1 MSMTR
6 TVLTYPLLV
15 GLLLAPACKR
25 GSSGKDEMPPAKG
38 PGAAARPAL
47 PDTKP
52 PEDPNGPG
60 VQVADRTTGT
70 TEAIDR
76 AEVAP
81 SMSAIIDSIAVE
93 EGDKVKKGQLLF
105 RLRGTDMS
113 LRVDQ
118 ARSSQKSAEVG
129 LAAARVEYERMQ
141 RLLAKNAIE
150 PAQFDRV
157 KAQYDAAKAAVDQAK
172 VGVSMARRGLGDA
185 TVKSPISGVVTDVP
199 KNPGEMA
206 TMMPPTIVVVV
217 EDQSKLKLRFRM
229 PEGSL
234 ANLAVGAPVK
244 VKLEAIGEE
253 REAKISYV
261 APTVDPRTRTV
272 EYVAVLDNADGKLK
286 SGMLAVVTLAGGEKA
301 EAPQPA
307 AKPEKAAEK

>member
-6 TVLTYPLLV
+6 TATHLLAALA
-15 GLLLAPACKR
+15 LLIAPACKR

-38 PGAAARPAL
+38 AGAPARPAL
-47 PDTKP
+47 PDTRP
-52 PEDPNGPG
+52 PAEAKTPET
-60 VQVADRTTGT
+60 ATTDRTTGT

-118 ARSSQKSAEVG
+118 ARSAQKSAEVG
-129 LAAARVEYERMQ
+129 MAAAKVEFERMQ
-141 RLLAKNAIE
+141 RLLEKKAIE
-150 PAQFDRV
+150 QAQFDRV
-157 KAQYDAAKAAVDQAK
+157 KAQYDAARAAVDQSR

-185 TVKSPISGVVTDVP
+185 SVKSPISGVVTDVP

-206 TMMPPTIVVVV
+206 TMMPPTVVVVV

-234 ANLAVGAPVK
+234 ADLAVGAPVV

-253 REAKISYV
+253 REAKISWV
-261 APTVDPRTRTV
+261 APTVDPRTRTI
-272 EYVAVLDNADGKLK
+272 EYIAILDNADGKLK
-286 SGMLAVVTLAGGEKA
+286 SGMLAVVTLSG
-301 EAPQPA
+301 A
-307 AKPEKAAEK
+307 AKAPDEKAAEK

>member
-6 TVLTYPLLV
+6 TAMI
-15 GLLLAPACKR
+15 LLALLGLFIAPGCKR
-25 GSSGKDEMPPAKG
+25 DSSGKDEMPPAKG
-38 PGAAARPAL
+38 AGAPAPPAL

-52 PEDPNGPG
+52 PAEGAATAAPVG
-60 VQVADRTTGT
+60 DRTTGT
-70 TEAIDR
+70 TEPIDR

-93 EGDKVKKGQLLF
+93 EGQKVKKGQLLF
-105 RLRGTDMS
+105 RLRGADMA

-118 ARSSQKSAEVG
+118 ARSGEKSAQVG

-141 RLLAKNAIE
+141 RLLEKNAIE
-150 PAQFDRV
+150 KATFDRV
-157 KAQYDAAKAAVDQAK
+157 KAQYDAAQATVQQAR

-185 TVKSPISGVVTDVP
+185 SVKSPIAGVVVDVP

-206 TMMPPTIVVVV
+206 TMMPPTVVVVV

-234 ANLAVGAPVK
+234 ANLAVDAPVK
-244 VKLEAIGEE
+244 VDLEALGET
-253 REAKISYV
+253 REATISWV
-261 APTVDPRTRTV
+261 APTVDPHTRTV
-272 EYVAVLDNADGKLK
+272 EYVAILDNADGKLK
-286 SGMLAVVTLAGGEKA
+286 SGMLAVVTLAEGR
-301 EAPQPA
+301 
-307 AKPEKAAEK
+307 KAAGK